1 MQRNK
6 HLKNVFSRFLK
17 DNNAYVEYFSNIKE
31 FNTEGYLKDF
41 FIRNSPESWLRLSF
55 VWSSTMQG
63 CDFWFNLSCK
73 WSQIIHSINTKKEEH
88 YVKSH
93 F

>member
-17 DNNAYVEYFSNIKE
+17 DNNAYFAFISNVEKN
-31 FNTEGYLKDF
+31 NQEGYLKDF
-41 FIRNSPESWLRLSF
+41 FIKYNPERWLSSPF
-55 VWSSTMQG
+55 VWSSTIQG

-73 WSQIIHSINTKKEEH
+73 WAYVIVNIDNKKQE
-88 YVKSH
+88 
-93 F
+93 